1 MMSRILAYCAAAVV
15 VALGAV
21 YQWKQS
27 DVFGYSKS
35 ATLEQFTERLGKVP
49 KLIGQ
54 WEVISDKEIPPE
66 EFKASNCDG
75 YKSYTFQNRETNEV
89 VDVFLASGTARH
101 ITIHT
106 PDWCYPAAGYG
117 RKTDIEPALISCE
130 EIELNPEFLTARFVK
145 RKQATSAEI
154 PLQVFWSF
162 SYDGEWTA
170 VQSAKVAFAGRDA
183 LYKIYLI
190 NHLPSQETRWQQ
202 VPSVKFIE
210 ECLPTINQYLFGQ
223 PETSGQE
230 DTSAA

>member
-1 MMSRILAYCAAAVV
+1 MSRILAYCAAAAVV
-15 VALGAV
+15 VLGAM

-27 DVFGYSKS
+27 DVFGYSRS
-35 ATLEQFTERLGKVP
+35 VTLEQFTERLDKVP

-117 RKTDIEPALISCE
+117 RKTDIEPALISCQE
-130 EIELNPEFLTARFVK
+130 VELNPEFLTARFVK

-230 DTSAA
+230 GTSAA

>member
-1 MMSRILAYCAAAVV
+1 MMSRILAYCAAAAVV
-15 VALGAV
+15 VLGSV

-27 DVFGYSKS
+27 DVFGYSRS
-35 ATLEQFTERLGKVP
+35 ATLEQFTERLDNVP

-54 WEVISDKEIPPE
+54 WEVVSDKEIPPE

-75 YKSYTFQNRETNEV
+75 YKSYTFKNRETAEL

-106 PDWCYPAAGYG
+106 PDWCYPAAGYA
-117 RKTDIEPALISCE
+117 RKTDIEPVLIPCQDV
-130 EIELNPEFLTARFVK
+130 ELKPEFLTARFVG
-145 RKQATSAEI
+145 KQATSDEI

-170 VQSAKVAFAGRDA
+170 VKRAKVAFAGRDA

-190 NHLPSQETRWQQ
+190 NQLPSQETEWQR
-202 VPSVKFIE
+202 VPSVKFVE

-223 PETSGQE
+223 PETSDQE
-230 DTSAA
+230 DAPAA

>member
-1 MMSRILAYCAAAVV
+1 MSRILAYCAAAAVV
-15 VALGAV
+15 VLGAM

-27 DVFGYSKS
+27 DVFGYSRS
-35 ATLEQFTERLGKVP
+35 VTLEQFTERLDKVP

-117 RKTDIEPALISCE
+117 RKTDIEPALISCQE
-130 EIELNPEFLTARFVK
+130 VELNPEFLTARFVK

-190 NHLPSQETRWQQ
+190 NHLPSQEMRWQQ

-230 DTSAA
+230 GTSAA

>member
-15 VALGAV
+15 VALGAM

>member
-35 ATLEQFTERLGKVP
+35 ATLEQFTERLDKVP

-117 RKTDIEPALISCE
+117 RKTDIEPALISCQE
-130 EIELNPEFLTARFVK
+130 VELNPEFLTARFVK

-230 DTSAA
+230 GTSAA